1 MAESDLPS
9 AVHFGA
15 GNIGRGFIGL
25 LLAQSGFR
33 VVFVD
38 AVESLVA
45 LINERKSYKVIT
57 VGEEGE
63 KTITVEGISAIHVRD
78 EKQIVDEISRAAI
91 LTTAVGPGALPAIA
105 PLIARG
111 LQRRAYLN
119 VQLPLNI
126 IACENVEGNSQLL
139 RRFVV
144 EHLPSTI
151 QGYVEKFVGFP
162 NCVVDRVVPG
172 LDDTSKSAEPLSIT
186 VEEYFS
192 FIVERRGLAGTPPSI
207 KGMVLSDNL
216 KADLERKLFTFNTA
230 HAVAA
235 YIGYRKGC
243 KFIHEAM
250 RDPEIRQVVSGS
262 LDECSAMLIRR
273 HNLAPEEQKQY
284 AAKVLR
290 RFECVALPDPVIR
303 AGRDPKRKLAHDD
316 RLIKPARLALEQGG
330 SPSYLATGIAA
341 AIYYD
346 YPGDSQAAELSH
358 NLKQKG
364 LDKVLEEVCGLS
376 PDSALAKLIK
386 EKARRA

>member
-45 LINERKSYKVIT
+45 LINERKRYKVIT

-63 KTITVEGISAIHVRD
+63 KQITVEGVSAVHVRN

-111 LQRRAYLN
+111 LQRRADLN

-126 IACENVEGNSQLL
+126 IACENVEDNSQLL

-144 EHLPSTI
+144 EHLPTTI
-151 QGYVEKFVGFP
+151 HGYVEKFAGFP

-172 LDDTSKSAEPLSIT
+172 LEDTSKSAEPLSIT

-192 FIVERRGLAGTPPSI
+192 FIIERQGLAGTPPSI
-207 KGMVLSDNL
+207 NGMILSDNL
-216 KADLERKLFTFNTA
+216 QADLERKLFTFNTA

-250 RDPEIRQVVSGS
+250 RDPEIRQVVSGA
-262 LDECSAMLIRR
+262 LDECSTMLIRR
-273 HNLAPEEQKQY
+273 HNLDPEEQKQY
-284 AAKVLR
+284 AKKVLR
-290 RFECVALPDPVIR
+290 RFECAALPDPVIR
-303 AGRDPKRKLAHDD
+303 AGREPKRKLAPDD
-316 RLIKPARLALEQGG
+316 RLIKPARLVLEQGG
-330 SPSYLATGIAA
+330 SPACLATGIAA
-341 AIYYD
+341 ALSYD
-346 YPGDSQAAELSH
+346 YPDDSQAAELSQD
-358 NLKQKG
+358 LKQKG
-364 LDKVLEEVCGLS
+364 LDKVLEEVCGLAS
-376 PDSALAKLIK
+376 DSDLANHIK
-386 EKARRA
+386 EKSQRA